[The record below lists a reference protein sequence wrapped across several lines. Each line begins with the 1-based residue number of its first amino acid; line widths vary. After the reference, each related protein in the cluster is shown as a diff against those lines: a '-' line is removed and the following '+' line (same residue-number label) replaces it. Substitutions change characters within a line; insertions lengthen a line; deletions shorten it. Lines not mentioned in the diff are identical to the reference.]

1 MGLQKI
7 ARARRVRVA
16 GAGTRRLLFSK
27 KPRVAGA
34 VPAETTNITSCGV
47 YGESAE
53 PDLPGAVA
61 AVSITK
67 VAVEARGLRGGR
79 AQPAVA
85 ARAVASI
92 IIAAAVVGG
101 REPEAV
107 EDAGFAQDAHQ
118 NAGELAA
125 AAALAAPVSAVPAL
139 GLNPPLG
146 LRCLTRLERR
156 GHSLR

>member
-16 GAGTRRLLFSK
+16 GASTRRLLFSK
-27 KPRVAGA
+27 KPRIAGA
-34 VPAETTNITSCGV
+34 VPAESCCSDVSVSGV

-53 PDLPGAVA
+53 PDLAGAVA
-61 AVSITK
+61 AVSSE
-67 VAVEARGLRGGR
+67 VALEARGLRGGG

-92 IIAAAVVGG
+92 IFAAAVVGG

-107 EDAGFAQDAHQ
+107 EDAGLAQDAAAD
-118 NAGELAA
+118 AGELAA
-125 AAALAAPVSAVPAL
+125 AAALSTTFSTVPAL
-139 GLNPPLG
+139 
-146 LRCLTRLERR
+146 RLTR
-156 GHSLR
+156 

>member
-27 KPRVAGA
+27 KPRVAA
-34 VPAETTNITSCGV
+34 TVTRSDDVAPRCF
-47 YGESAE
+47 YGQGAE
-53 PDLPGAVA
+53 PDVPRAVA
-61 AVSITK
+61 AVSTK
-67 VAVEARGLRGGR
+67 IAVEARGLRRGR

-92 IIAAAVVGG
+92 VFAAAVVGR

-107 EDAGFAQDAHQ
+107 EDAGLAQDAD
-118 NAGELAA
+118 AVPGELAA
-125 AAALAAPVSAVPAL
+125 AAALSTTFSTVPAL
-139 GLNPPLG
+139 GMTP
-146 LRCLTRLERR
+146 
-156 GHSLR
+156 

>member
-16 GAGTRRLLFSK
+16 GAGAGRLLFSK

-34 VPAETTNITSCGV
+34 VPAESGSYLSSCGV
-47 YGESAE
+47 HGQGAE
-53 PDLPGAVA
+53 PDLAGAVA
-61 AVSITK
+61 AVGGPE
-67 VAVEARGLRGGR
+67 VALEARGLRGGG

-107 EDAGFAQDAHQ
+107 EDAGLAQDAAAG
-118 NAGELAA
+118 AGELAA
-125 AAALAAPVSAVPAL
+125 AAALSTTFSTVPAL
-139 GLNPPLG
+139 GL
-146 LRCLTRLERR
+146 TQ
-156 GHSLR
+156 